1 MLEGEI
7 AMPKGVVDLDIVT
20 QLCEVIDAS
29 EKMSVEVME
38 HLDVVLDKLDE
49 LEHTKDPKSI
59 IDGIKNNILITIES
73 MQSQD
78 LNRQKIERVVN
89 TLDPNN
95 GKFASSAKHIAGDQD
110 NDVVDDDE
118 LAALI
123 ASMGGGQ

>member
-1 MLEGEI
+1 
-7 AMPKGVVDLDIVT
+7 MPKGIVDLDIVT

-29 EKMSVEVME
+29 EKMSIEVME

-49 LEHTKDPKSI
+49 LENAKDAQSI

-89 TLDPNN
+89 FLDPEN
-95 GKFASSAKHIAGDQD
+95 GKFASSAKHIAGDKD
-110 NDVVDDDE
+110 DDLVDDDE